1 MKRCL
6 WVLINKIFIDELELM
21 YGKGSYVDVNTVK
34 YCTTN
39 KNFLVDCKLYISD
52 IKLFEEIMTGGLE
65 VLIED
70 AWKWSGVGE
79 QKFAYIITY
88 DLI

>member
-1 MKRCL
+1 
-6 WVLINKIFIDELELM
+6 LI
-21 YGKGSYVDVNTVK
+21 
-34 YCTTN
+34 
-39 KNFLVDCKLYISD
+39 DCKLYISD

-70 AWKWSGVGE
+70 ACKWSGVGE
-79 QKFAYIITY
+79 QKFIYVITY